1 MEEEEEEGT
10 GVSCSWSRGDVP
22 SPTPGVELSGGLGKV
37 STIVSLDTL
46 KLFLDPETLKEVVQC
61 FKSTRKTASM
71 EFDLLSPGLTTAA
84 LTRPAGLS

>member
-1 MEEEEEEGT
+1 MLMEEEEEEGT

-46 KLFLDPETLKEVVQC
+46 KLFLDPRDIERSRTMLQKYKENCIDGV
-61 FKSTRKTASM
+61 
-71 EFDLLSPGLTTAA
+71 
-84 LTRPAGLS
+84 